1 MGQSLSRLI
10 EAALLDGNTG
20 VMEKIAQEAEGETAE
35 HEKCEECGKAAVAG
49 SKFCKECA
57 SNKARS
63 EEKASGMSEGEGS
76 EKTSSARIEKL
87 ASAVEFIR
95 DNFLSIQMPVGRVKM
110 AADTPADVGP
120 GQGANALETNLKK
133 VTPGEAPEG
142 FGEAKA
148 KKPAMTVP
156 LEVGASPNAAATAIQ
171 TDANN
176 PPGGPG
182 EQPQMIQTGGT
193 GGDKPQAKTASVN
206 RIMNAMMKSAATD
219 EEIAAIRRER
229 KSGALLGGALG
240 GAAHGAVAGGAYG
253 GGLPGVLLGGV
264 GGAAGGALGGAAYES
279 DWGRRHPIARHAVP
293 IMLLGGPV
301 GHAGALIGA
310 HMAGDEPEKTAADDQ
325 GEDHKTLAP
334 RTMDA
339 TTPEDKPSGVERP
352 AEVTSQ
358 EKHISSSEAA
368 INMTKREG
376 KEVPKKRMGD
386 ILSEP
391 MLAASTDSTLG
402 KALGPQVVNQAGAKI
417 AAAQARVLLQKVASQ
432 KCTCNNAGSCGFC
445 KIASKMDQKHTKQAG
460 ALWEAGRN
468 PSTRARSV

>member
-10 EAALLDGNTG
+10 EAALLDGNAG

-63 EEKASGMSEGEGS
+63 EERASGISEGESS

-110 AADTPADVGP
+110 AADTPSDVGP
-120 GQGANALETNLKK
+120 GLGVNALETNLRQ

-142 FGEAKA
+142 FGEARA

-156 LEVGASPNAAATAIQ
+156 LEAGASPNAAATAIQ
-171 TDANN
+171 TDANK

-206 RIMNAMMKSAATD
+206 RIISVMMK
-219 EEIAAIRRER
+219 
-229 KSGALLGGALG
+229 
-240 GAAHGAVAGGAYG
+240 AGGRA
-253 GGLPGVLLGGV
+253 
-264 GGAAGGALGGAAYES
+264 
-279 DWGRRHPIARHAVP
+279 
-293 IMLLGGPV
+293 
-301 GHAGALIGA
+301 
-310 HMAGDEPEKTAADDQ
+310 KTAADDQ
-325 GEDHKTLAP
+325 GEEHKTIAP
-334 RTMDA
+334 RTMDV

-358 EKHISSSEAA
+358 EKHIGSSDAA

-417 AAAQARVLLQKVASQ
+417 AAAQARVLLQKAASQ
-432 KCTCNNAGSCGFC
+432 KCTCNKVGSCGFC
-445 KIASKMDQKHTKQAG
+445 KIASKIGQKHTKQAG

>member
-10 EAALLDGNTG
+10 EAALLDGNAG
-20 VMEKIAQEAEGETAE
+20 VMEKIAQEAEGEEAE

-63 EEKASGMSEGEGS
+63 EERASGMSEGEGS

-120 GQGANALETNLKK
+120 GQGANALETNLRK

-156 LEVGASPNAAATAIQ
+156 LEVGASPNASATAIQ

-182 EQPQMIQTGGT
+182 EQPQMIQTGGS

-206 RIMNAMMKSAATD
+206 RIMDAMMKA
-219 EEIAAIRRER
+219 
-229 KSGALLGGALG
+229 G
-240 GAAHGAVAGGAYG
+240 GAADVLAGGLGTTTRRARAARKALESGELSLGRG
-253 GGLPGVLLGGV
+253 GGL
-264 GGAAGGALGGAAYES
+264 GAAIIPKSAQLK
-279 DWGRRHPIARHAVP
+279 I
-293 IMLLGGPV
+293 
-301 GHAGALIGA
+301 
-310 HMAGDEPEKTAADDQ
+310 AADDQ

-334 RTMDA
+334 RTMDV
-339 TTPEDKPSGVERP
+339 TTPEDRPSGVERP

-358 EKHISSSEAA
+358 EKHIGSSEAA
-368 INMTKREG
+368 IDMTKREG

-391 MLAASTDSTLG
+391 ALAASTDSALS

-417 AAAQARVLLQKVASQ
+417 AAAQARVLLQKAASQ
-432 KCTCNNAGSCGFC
+432 KCTCNKTGSCGFC

-460 ALWEAGRN
+460 ALWKAGRN